1 MSGRSRR
8 VRGKRLRTES
18 SQSQEDPTEQ
28 EDMASTLSSSEG
40 TTAQEVVEKARK
52 RARALHPAA
61 VHLQRSVDALSN
73 LVGNLKEEQTRQRW
87 IGKDRRSM
95 N

>member
-1 MSGRSRR
+1 
-8 VRGKRLRTES
+8 
-18 SQSQEDPTEQ
+18 
-28 EDMASTLSSSEG
+28 MAGTLSSSEG

-52 RARALHPAA
+52 RERALHPAA

-87 IGKDRRSM
+87 ISRQRQEIDELKKSIARFNETLRIDGKVRLIFTMYRF
-95 N
+95 